1 MAHMAMLAMA
11 VAWRGPICMTAGSC
25 IDVSFLDEDK
35 VQTRRYAIAYDR
47 WDQQSVTVRSGMETT
62 YRRLDQFE
70 NAVG

>member
-35 VQTRRYAIAYDR
+35 VQTRRVA
-47 WDQQSVTVRSGMETT
+47 T
-62 YRRLDQFE
+62 YCPRTDGINR
-70 NAVG
+70 V